1 MAAIPIGKAEV
12 RRPGTRGAILSFG
25 TTLEIC
31 LAAGEKFDFHVINM
45 RFVKPLDE
53 QIIDK
58 LVEDCELIIT
68 VEENVVEG
76 GAGSAVNELV
86 AKRGGKVALG
96 NYGLPDRLIPHGSR
110 EDMLRDAGLTE
121 QGLIEFISEKLST
134 ESFA

>member
-1 MAAIPIGKAEV
+1 M
-12 RRPGTRGAILSFG
+12 
-25 TTLEIC
+25 C
-31 LAAGEKFDFHVINM
+31 LAVGEKFDFHVINM

-86 AKRGGKVALG
+86 AKRGGKVVLG

-134 ESFA
+134 ESFS

>member
-1 MAAIPIGKAEV
+1 M
-12 RRPGTRGAILSFG
+12 
-25 TTLEIC
+25 C

-86 AKRGGKVALG
+86 AKRGGKG
-96 NYGLPDRLIPHGSR
+96 NVRELWSPRQIDSAWLRGRYAERRRIDR
-110 EDMLRDAGLTE
+110 AG
-121 QGLIEFISEKLST
+121 
-134 ESFA
+134 AN